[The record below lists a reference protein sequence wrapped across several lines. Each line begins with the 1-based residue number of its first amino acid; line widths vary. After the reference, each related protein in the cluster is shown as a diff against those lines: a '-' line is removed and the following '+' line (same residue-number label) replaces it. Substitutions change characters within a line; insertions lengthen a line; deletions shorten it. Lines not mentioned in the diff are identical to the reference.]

1 MPVYCQHNSEETR
14 CRYCTTSVA
23 WAIVKDGKGMK
34 QTGHH
39 RALSWARAA
48 LNLDD
53 QPDVKATRNP
63 HDPDEDVNV
72 PSSDVH
78 RR

>member
-1 MPVYCQHNSEETR
+1 MPVYCKHRNPEID
-14 CRYCTTSVA
+14 CPYCTTSVA

-39 RALSWARAA
+39 RALEWAREYLGLVDRAE
-48 LNLDD
+48 
-53 QPDVKATRNP
+53 VSATRNP

-72 PSSDVH
+72 PSH
-78 RR
+78 NLNRP